1 MFNYGVLSGGGLL
14 RMYVRRVSELSVQ
27 GAKVLLQAAIAKA
40 AAMGVPQCIAVV
52 DRGGNLLV
60 FERMEGAKL
69 HSQFSAIQ
77 KAYTAVSARAATG
90 QLPTDLA
97 MGIALATDSRFATI
111 AGGLPIEVDGEVI
124 GGIGIGSGTDEEDIE
139 VAEVAIAAFK
149 AAIAQEAKATE

>member
-1 MFNYGVLSGGGLL
+1 MPYGSFGMYINRVLD
-14 RMYVRRVSELSVQ
+14 LSVQ

-40 AAMGVPQCIAVV
+40 EAMGVPQCIAIV
-52 DRGGNLLV
+52 DRGGNLMV

-77 KAYTAVSARAATG
+77 KAYTAVSAKVSTG

-97 MGIALATDSRFATI
+97 VGIALASGNRFATI
-111 AGGLPIEVDGEVI
+111 AGGLPIEIHGEVI

-139 VAEVAIAAFK
+139 VAEAAIEALK
-149 AAIAQEAKATE
+149 AAISSEAGS

>member
-1 MFNYGVLSGGGLL
+1 
-14 RMYVRRVSELSVQ
+14 MYVRQVSELSVP

-40 AAMGVPQCIAVV
+40 EAMGVPQCIAIV
-52 DRGGNLLV
+52 DRGGNLMV

-77 KAYTAVSARAATG
+77 KAYTAVSAKATTG

-97 MGIALATDSRFATI
+97 IGIALATDNRFATI
-111 AGGLPIEVDGEVI
+111 AGGLPIEINGEVI

-139 VAEVAIAAFK
+139 VAEAAIAALK
-149 AAIAQEAKATE
+149 SAIAAGEQTGEPGGT

>member
-1 MFNYGVLSGGGLL
+1 MYINRVLD
-14 RMYVRRVSELSVQ
+14 LSVQ

-40 AAMGVPQCIAVV
+40 EAMGVPQCIAIV
-52 DRGGNLLV
+52 DRGGNLMV

-77 KAYTAVSARAATG
+77 KAYTAVSAKVSTG

-97 MGIALATDSRFATI
+97 VGIALASGNRFATI
-111 AGGLPIEVDGEVI
+111 AGGLPIEIHGEVI

-139 VAEVAIAAFK
+139 VAEAAIEALK
-149 AAIAQEAKATE
+149 AAISSEAGS

>member
-1 MFNYGVLSGGGLL
+1 
-14 RMYVRRVSELSVQ
+14 MYVNRVLDLSVQ

-40 AAMGVPQCIAVV
+40 EAMGVPQCIAIV
-52 DRGGNLLV
+52 DRGGNLMV

-77 KAYTAVSARAATG
+77 KAYTAVSAKVSTG

-97 MGIALATDSRFATI
+97 VGIALASGNRFATI
-111 AGGLPIEVDGEVI
+111 AGGLPIEIDGEVI

-139 VAEVAIAAFK
+139 VAEAAIEALK
-149 AAIAQEAKATE
+149 AAIASEADR